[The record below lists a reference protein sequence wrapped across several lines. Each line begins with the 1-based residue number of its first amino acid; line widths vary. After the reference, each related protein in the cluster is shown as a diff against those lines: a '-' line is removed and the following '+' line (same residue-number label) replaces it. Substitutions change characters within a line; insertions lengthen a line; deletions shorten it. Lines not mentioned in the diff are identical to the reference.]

1 MEKHIIVIGL
11 GSFGTS
17 IAKRLSKNGVRVT
30 GMDASR
36 ERVEALKDE
45 LYEAVIGDATQRSA
59 LEQLPYKQAMAL
71 VISLGE
77 DITRSILAA
86 LHAREL
92 GARQVVVKGVT
103 ADHGKIL
110 RSLGVDRVIFPETEI
125 ALQLADRLTW
135 PNVVDYLAI
144 DPEYSIVEIAV
155 PDSFAGKT
163 LQELNV
169 RRRFGISVLG
179 LKDALTGKL
188 SMFPESSAKLGADQI
203 LLVVGNKDQLARVR
217 ELE

>member
-1 MEKHIIVIGL
+1 
-11 GSFGTS
+11 
-17 IAKRLSKNGVRVT
+17 
-30 GMDASR
+30 
-36 ERVEALKDE
+36 
-45 LYEAVIGDATQRSA
+45 
-59 LEQLPYKQAMAL
+59 
-71 VISLGE
+71 
-77 DITRSILAA
+77 
-86 LHAREL
+86 
-92 GARQVVVKGVT
+92 VKGVT

-144 DPEYSIVEIAV
+144 DPEYSIIEIAV

-188 SMFPESSAKLGADQI
+188 SMFPESGAKLGADQI

>member
-1 MEKHIIVIGL
+1 MDKHIIVIGL
-11 GSFGTS
+11 GSFGAS
-17 IAKRLSKNGVRVT
+17 IAKRLAKNGVRVT

-36 ERVEALKDE
+36 DRVEALKDE
-45 LYEAVIGDATQRSA
+45 LYEAVIGDATQRA
-59 LEQLPYKQAMAL
+59 AMEQLPYKQSQAV

-155 PDSFAGKT
+155 PDGFAGKT

-179 LKDALTGKL
+179 VKDALTGKL
-188 SMFPESSAKLGADQI
+188 SMFPEATAKLGADQI
-203 LLVVGNKDQLARVR
+203 LLVVGNKEQLARVR